1 MFIGNGLHYE
11 LSYVHVLI
19 ILNLKFHVQTAH
31 TPDKKQASGPQQYA
45 DNSRFSTVLKWLHD
59 LGLSKYEDI
68 FVREEI
74 DWETLQWL
82 TDEVCF
88 FKVYCMNCCP

>member
-1 MFIGNGLHYE
+1 MGL
-11 LSYVHVLI
+11 LKTSYIHVMI
-19 ILNLKFHVQTAH
+19 NLNLKFQLQAAF
-31 TPDKKQASGPQQYA
+31 TPDRNQTSAPQKSG
-45 DNSRFSTVLKWLHD
+45 DKSRFSTVLKWLQG

-74 DWETLQWL
+74 DWDTLKWL

-88 FKVYCMNCCP
+88 FKVYCMNC